1 MNLSQSNNNLG
12 ATFLK
17 LTELIKTLRSE
28 NGCPWD
34 RKQTLKSFHPY
45 VLEEYHELVH
55 AINELDS
62 NEMVEE
68 AGDLIFLTIFL
79 SCMIEE
85 AGYGTLSEMLIGVH
99 EKMTRRH
106 PHVFGDISVSSDKE
120 VIENWSRIKASEEKI
135 RLRNS
140 VLDGVPK
147 SLPALSRAHKL
158 SSRAARVGFDWPN
171 VTDLASKIEEELN
184 EFKHAIENNEMDGVR
199 EELGDLLF
207 VLVNLGRHL
216 GIDPEAALN
225 ETSDK
230 FERRFRHIEGRLES
244 KNKSW
249 LETEITEMDRYWDEA
264 KILETT
270 SQDWPSKSN

>member
-1 MNLSQSNNNLG
+1 MNLSKSNNDLG
-12 ATFLK
+12 STFVK

-45 VLEEYHELVH
+45 VLEEYHELVQ

-68 AGDLIFLTIFL
+68 AGDLIFLIIFL

-85 AGYGTLSEMLIGVH
+85 AGYGTLSEMLAGVH

-120 VIENWSRIKASEEKI
+120 VIENWSKIKSLEEKI

-147 SLPALSRAHKL
+147 SLPALSRANNL

-171 VTDLASKIEEELN
+171 VKDLASKIEEELN
-184 EFKHAIENNEMDGVR
+184 EFKQAIDNNDLDSVR
-199 EELGDLLF
+199 EELGDVLF

-230 FERRFRHIEGRLES
+230 FERRFRHIESRLES
-244 KNKSW
+244 ENKSW
-249 LETEITEMDRYWDEA
+249 LETEIAEMDRYWDEA
-264 KILETT
+264 KMIERT
-270 SQDWPSKSN
+270 SQD

>member
-270 SQDWPSKSN
+270 SQD

>member
-1 MNLSQSNNNLG
+1 MNLSQPNNNLG

>member
-12 ATFLK
+12 TTFLK

>member
-1 MNLSQSNNNLG
+1 MNLSKPNNDLG
-12 ATFLK
+12 STFVK

-45 VLEEYHELVH
+45 VLEEYHELVQ

-68 AGDLIFLTIFL
+68 AGDLIFLIIFL

-85 AGYGTLSEMLIGVH
+85 AGYGTLSEMLAGVH

-120 VIENWSRIKASEEKI
+120 VIENWSKIKSLEEKI

-147 SLPALSRAHKL
+147 SLPALSRANKL

-171 VTDLASKIEEELN
+171 IKDLAFKIEEELN
-184 EFKHAIENNEMDGVR
+184 EFKQAIDSNDLDSVR
-199 EELGDLLF
+199 EELGDVFF

-230 FERRFRHIEGRLES
+230 FERRFRHIESRLES
-244 KNKSW
+244 ENKSW
-249 LETEITEMDRYWDEA
+249 LETEIAEMDRYWDEA
-264 KILETT
+264 KMMETN
-270 SQDWPSKSN
+270 SQD